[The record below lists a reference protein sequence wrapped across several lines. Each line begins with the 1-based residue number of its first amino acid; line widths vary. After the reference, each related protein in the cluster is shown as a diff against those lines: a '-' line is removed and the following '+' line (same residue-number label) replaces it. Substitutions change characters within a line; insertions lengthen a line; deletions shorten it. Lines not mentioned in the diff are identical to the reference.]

1 MDASLP
7 APPAGLEAM
16 CEVLPGQPL
25 LVGSQLEVLRGQFEA
40 QRVGS
45 QRVDHVLVAFSPVLH
60 QERTPVGLRG
70 ADQLQT
76 LQDKRQNRAGF
87 NAYRAG
93 ALGRIGGGL
102 LSQQPFLVSACR
114 IFSSVLFVCL
124 SVRAV
129 ISTKRLLEL
138 NKREAEWTFKEY

>member
-45 QRVDHVLVAFSPVLH
+45 QRVDHVLVAFSAVLH

-76 LQDKRQNRAGF
+76 LQDERQNRARF
-87 NAYRAG
+87 NACRAG
-93 ALGRIGGGL
+93 ASGRIGGTL
-102 LSQQPFLVSACR
+102 LSPLAAA
-114 IFSSVLFVCL
+114 LPCL
-124 SVRAV
+124 CV
-129 ISTKRLLEL
+129 
-138 NKREAEWTFKEY
+138 